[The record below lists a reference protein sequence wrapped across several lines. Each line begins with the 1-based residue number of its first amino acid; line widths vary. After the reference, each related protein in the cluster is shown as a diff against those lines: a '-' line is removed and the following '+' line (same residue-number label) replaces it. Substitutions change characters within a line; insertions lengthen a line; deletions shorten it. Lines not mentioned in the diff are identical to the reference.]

1 MDNNQVGPDDQLFA
15 EAALSLGAV
24 SSEQLSYAEQVQSA
38 WRAEGTALPL
48 SHVLQH
54 LGYIHSAAIAHIQQE
69 AQQRQAST
77 QPPEAPSEDSNPMDA
92 WGNLSGEFDMAP
104 PPPDPNPMENWS
116 SLETSGE
123 VEAHIFQTWAP
134 AAEVEPQL
142 QPLLAP
148 ATPVTPVQN
157 TAPQAAPRT
166 SSERAHQ
173 INSGFSKAIE
183 PKKSLEEKLIGSTL
197 GSFKILEKI
206 GQGGRGIVFKAVQ
219 ETMGREVAIKV
230 LTEAVAADP
239 VNLARFRQEALAAGK
254 ITDRFIVGAIDYGES
269 DGMHYMVMPY
279 IKGQTC
285 EDRIKSSKKSG
296 LGFAVKLTQ
305 QMAKALVAIE
315 DEGLIHR
322 DIKPGNI
329 IIREDG
335 DACLMDLGLAKSI
348 AVDQTLTAIGNTV
361 GTPDYMSP
369 EQCLG
374 RPLSIKTDVYALGA
388 TIFHVLTGRSPF
400 QADSPLQMMKLQVKA
415 PVPNAKDIRSDTP
428 SPIAK
433 LLQHMLAKDP
443 GKRPEPSFIVEYCQ
457 QILDRAVAQA
467 SGQPVAP
474 ATAPTKKQSSRSSM
488 TRGKRKASKSLP
500 KAPPKD
506 PDGLNS
512 SCERRVSRP
521 RRRRRGRS
529 DNTLVIAVGLLFVV
543 VAGVAAVFL
552 LTQQP
557 G

>member
-1 MDNNQVGPDDQLFA
+1 MGPDDQLFG
-15 EAALSLGAV
+15 EAALSLGAI
-24 SSEQLSYAEQVQSA
+24 SSEQLTYAEQVQTA
-38 WRAEGTALPL
+38 WKAEGTALPL

-69 AQQRQAST
+69 ADQRSK
-77 QPPEAPSEDSNPMDA
+77 PPPPPPSEDSNPMEA

-104 PPPDPNPMENWS
+104 PDPNPMDWS

-134 AAEVEPQL
+134 AQEVQAQL
-142 QPLLAP
+142 QPMMAP
-148 ATPVTPVQN
+148 ATPVQSAQPS
-157 TAPQAAPRT
+157 TAQKAAPRT
-166 SSERAHQ
+166 NSEKAQ
-173 INSGFSKAIE
+173 QVNSGFSKVIE

-197 GSFKILEKI
+197 GSFRVIEKI
-206 GQGGRGIVFKAVQ
+206 GQGGRGIVFKAEQ
-219 ETMGREVAIKV
+219 ENMGREVAIKV

-269 DGMHYMVMPY
+269 DGMHYMVMPF
-279 IKGQTC
+279 IKGQSC
-285 EDRIKSSKKSG
+285 EDRIKSSRKSG
-296 LGFAVKLTQ
+296 LGFVVKLAH
-305 QMAKALVAIE
+305 QMAKALVTIE
-315 DEGLIHR
+315 EEGLIHR

-348 AVDQTLTAIGNTV
+348 NVDHTLTAIGNTV

-400 QADSPLQMMKLQVKA
+400 RADSPLQMMKLQVKA
-415 PVPNAKDIRSDTP
+415 PVPNAKDIRPDTP

-443 GKRPEPSFIVEYCQ
+443 GKRPEPKFIVEYTQ
-457 QILDRAVAQA
+457 KILDRAVAQA
-467 SGQPVAP
+467 TGQPVPPAP
-474 ATAPTKKQSSRSSM
+474 AKKKSTPRASL
-488 TRGKRKASKSLP
+488 TRGKRKASKTVP
-500 KAPPKD
+500 KPPQKE
-506 PDGLNS
+506 PDALNTS
-512 SCERRVSRP
+512 SERRVSRP

-529 DNTLVIAVGLLFVV
+529 DNTLILAVGLLFVV
-543 VAGVAAVFL
+543 VAGAAAVFF

>member
-1 MDNNQVGPDDQLFA
+1 MGPDDQLFG
-15 EAALSLGAV
+15 EAAVSLGAV
-24 SSEQLSYAEQVQSA
+24 SSEQLTYAEQVQSA
-38 WRAEGTALPL
+38 WKAEGTALPL

-69 AQQRQAST
+69 AIQRN
-77 QPPEAPSEDSNPMDA
+77 QPPPPPPGEDSNPMDA

-104 PPPDPNPMENWS
+104 PPPDPSPMENWS

-134 AAEVEPQL
+134 AEEVEPDL
-142 QPLLAP
+142 QAALA
-148 ATPVTPVQN
+148 PVTPPQSAAPQS
-157 TAPQAAPRT
+157 APQAAPRT

-173 INSGFSKAIE
+173 VNSGFTKAIE

-197 GSFKILEKI
+197 GSFKILQTI
-206 GQGGRGIVFKAVQ
+206 GQGGRGIVFKAAQ
-219 ETMGREVAIKV
+219 ENMGREVAIKV
-230 LTEAVAADP
+230 LTEDVAADP

-285 EDRIKSSKKSG
+285 EDRIKSSRKSG

-305 QMAKALVAIE
+305 QMAKALVTIE
-315 DEGLIHR
+315 EEGLIHR

-348 AVDQTLTAIGNTV
+348 AVDHTLTAIGNTV

-374 RPLSIKTDVYALGA
+374 RPLSIKTDIYALGA
-388 TIFHVLTGRSPF
+388 TIFHVLTGCSPF
-400 QADSPLQMMKLQVKA
+400 RADSPLQMMKLQVKA
-415 PVPNAKDIRSDTP
+415 PVPNAKEIRPDTP

-443 GKRPEPSFIVEYCQ
+443 AKRPEPKFIVDYCQ

-467 SGQPVAP
+467 NGQPVPP
-474 ATAPTKKQSSRSSM
+474 ATAPSKKASSRSSLS
-488 TRGKRKASKSLP
+488 RGKRKPSKTIP
-500 KAPPKD
+500 KPPPKD
-506 PDGLNS
+506 SDRLNTS
-512 SCERRVSRP
+512 SERRVNRP

-543 VAGVAAVFL
+543 VVGVAAVFL

-557 G
+557 A